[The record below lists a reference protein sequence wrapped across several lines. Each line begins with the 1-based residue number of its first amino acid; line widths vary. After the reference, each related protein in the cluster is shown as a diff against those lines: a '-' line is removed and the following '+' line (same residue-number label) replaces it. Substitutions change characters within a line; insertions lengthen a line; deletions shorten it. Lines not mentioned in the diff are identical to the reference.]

1 MKNVSFFF
9 FFGPFYI
16 YKMPTLTKPAI
27 RNTKFRLTDVSLAE
41 QAIYRGGGQIIPTAR
56 RAIYSSF
63 LMASPRLMEPIY
75 SCSMTGPA
83 DAVASV
89 YTVLSRRRGHVLSDG
104 PIAGTPLYSVRG
116 LIPVIDSFGFETD
129 LRIHTQG
136 QASINLVFDKWSVV
150 PGDPLDR
157 EVKLRPL
164 ETAPAMATARD
175 FVLKTRRRKGLAED
189 VTVSKFLEPELW
201 KSLKESG
208 VLDS

>member
-1 MKNVSFFF
+1 MC
-9 FFGPFYI
+9 
-16 YKMPTLTKPAI
+16 LLAI
-27 RNTKFRLTDVSLAE
+27 RNTKFRLTDVSLAD

-56 RAIYSSF
+56 RAVYSSF

-75 SCSMTGPA
+75 SCTMTGPA

-136 QASINLVFDKWSVV
+136 QAMVNLAFEKWSVV

-157 EVKLRPL
+157 DVKLKPL
-164 ETAPAMATARD
+164 EMAGAMATARD

-201 KSLKESG
+201 QGLKESG

>member
-1 MKNVSFFF
+1 
-9 FFGPFYI
+9 
-16 YKMPTLTKPAI
+16 
-27 RNTKFRLTDVSLAE
+27 VSLAD

-56 RAIYSSF
+56 RAVYSSF

-75 SCSMTGPA
+75 SCTMTGPA

-136 QASINLVFDKWSVV
+136 QASVNLAFDKWSVV

-157 EVKLRPL
+157 DIKLKPL
-164 ETAPAMATARD
+164 EMAPAMATARD

-201 KSLKESG
+201 KGLKESG

>member
-1 MKNVSFFF
+1 MGIHCLVHQQKL
-9 FFGPFYI
+9 I
-16 YKMPTLTKPAI
+16 LLAAI
-27 RNTKFRLTDVSLAE
+27 RNTKFRLTDVSLAD
-41 QAIYRGGGQIIPTAR
+41 QAIYRGGGQIIPSAR
-56 RAIYSSF
+56 RAVYSSF

-75 SCSMTGPA
+75 SCEMLGPA
-83 DAVASV
+83 DAVSSV

-104 PIAGTPLYSVRG
+104 PVAGTPLYSVRG

-136 QASINLVFDKWSVV
+136 QAIVSLVFDKWSVV

-157 EVKLRPL
+157 EVQLRPL
-164 ETAPAMATARD
+164 EMATAQATARD

-201 KSLKESG
+201 KGLKESG
-208 VLDS
+208 VLEG

>member
-1 MKNVSFFF
+1 M
-9 FFGPFYI
+9 
-16 YKMPTLTKPAI
+16 
-27 RNTKFRLTDVSLAE
+27 SLAE

-56 RAIYSSF
+56 RAVYSSF

-75 SCSMTGPA
+75 ACTMTGP
-83 DAVASV
+83 
-89 YTVLSRRRGHVLSDG
+89 TVLSRRRGHVLSDG

-136 QASINLVFDKWSVV
+136 QAMVSLVFDKWSVV

-157 EVKLRPL
+157 EVKLKPL
-164 ETAPAMATARD
+164 EVASAMATARD

-201 KSLKESG
+201 KGLQESG